1 MENKLS
7 IKPKTLK
14 KLNTKEKLITYFKMR
29 ERLEFIKQIRE
40 SEQMNRSVK

>member
-7 IKPKTLK
+7 LNPKTIK

-29 ERLEFIKQIRE
+29 ERLEYLKELKQ
-40 SEQMNRSVK
+40 SGQMNRSVK